1 MHQQINLYQPVS
13 NVRNEPFSA
22 VMMLVLLC
30 FTLLMMMGFYGM
42 LFWKKSTMQTEISIL
57 KNQYEQTLMTVAKLE
72 ATVIKLT
79 DSSKEKQQLKHLKKI
94 YASKQ
99 NALNEL
105 STMVI
110 GNSDGVSEYFSALA
124 RQNIEPIW
132 FSDINVYS
140 GGQQLFLQ
148 GKTTDA
154 QYIPQFM
161 ASLKEETVFNGINFK
176 LFKAQREGDD
186 DLIRFKLQTE
196 VKPLSYKKE

>member
-42 LFWKKSTMQTEISIL
+42 LFWKKSTMQTEISVL
-57 KNQYEQTLMTVAKLE
+57 QTQYEQTLMTVAKLE
-72 ATVIKLT
+72 ATVAKVT
-79 DSSKEKQQLKHLKKI
+79 DSSKEKKQLKHLKKI

-176 LFKAQREGDD
+176 LFKAQRDGDD

>member
-161 ASLKEETVFNGINFK
+161 ASLKEESVFNGINFK

>member
-42 LFWKKSTMQTEISIL
+42 LFWKKSTMQTEVSIL

-161 ASLKEETVFNGINFK
+161 ASLKEESVFNGINFK

>member
-22 VMMLVLLC
+22 MMMLILLGI
-30 FTLLMMMGFYGM
+30 TLLMMMGFYGM
-42 LFWKKSTMQTEISIL
+42 LFWKKSTMQTEMSVL
-57 KNQYEQTLMTVAKLE
+57 QKQYEQTLMTVDKLE
-72 ATVIKLT
+72 ATVAKLT
-79 DSSKEKQQLKHLKKI
+79 DSSKEQKQLKRLKRI
-94 YASKQ
+94 YSSKQ

-105 STMVI
+105 STMVK

-148 GKTTDA
+148 GQTTDA

-176 LFKAQREGDD
+176 LFKAQREADD
-186 DLIRFKLQTE
+186 DLLHFKLQTE
-196 VKPLSYKKE
+196 VNPLSYKQE